1 MGRLFASWC
10 LLSLLYCCPWHSR
23 CSLSDAAGS
32 KLLSCSAPSPPRVLL
47 GRGSSL
53 EHPRHRTIVE
63 WENFLKCWKK
73 DLQDRKL
80 ISFAVLV
87 SAHQHLP
94 VWSGFLSSGVEPDL
108 QPYSPGSG
116 WFSVLSEKVGLIL
129 LGSWCMWSLTMWWC
143 WEIINAPSEPQ
154 VELVVSINAQKSP
167 IFQIVSWLVYGLY
180 AAWCLACLTVHRITG
195 ILCPTA
201 SGHQNSCSPPV

>member
-32 KLLSCSAPSPPRVLL
+32 KLLSCSAPSPPSVA
-47 GRGSSL
+47 
-53 EHPRHRTIVE
+53 
-63 WENFLKCWKK
+63 WERELSWTPPASYHCGM
-73 DLQDRKL
+73 RKL
-80 ISFAVLV
+80 PEMLEKRLAGQETYFLCCTGV

-94 VWSGFLSSGVEPDL
+94 VWSGFLSSGGEPDL

-167 IFQIVSWLVYGLY
+167 IFQIVSWLMYGLY